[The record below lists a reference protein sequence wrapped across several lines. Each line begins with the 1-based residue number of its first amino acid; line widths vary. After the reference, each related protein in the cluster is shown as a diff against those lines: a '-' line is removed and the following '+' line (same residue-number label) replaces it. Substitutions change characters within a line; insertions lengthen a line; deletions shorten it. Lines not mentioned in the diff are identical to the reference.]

1 MNNVVITPAV
11 GIELDAA
18 EFFVK
23 SLRQYYQDDIYF
35 LISTKDHSLKKKLQI
50 YNCKFHEVR
59 VHKYDVQLKR
69 YKYFLEILKKKN
81 NYNKVF
87 FCDCRDIYFQSN
99 PFEYEYKGGINFFQ
113 EDIKFNECIYNTRW
127 MINTFGQEVYD
138 ELSDRTVCCGGT
150 VLGTVD
156 NMIKWLN
163 LMSTLVLKY
172 TYPKRLKYLL
182 TFRRDKNGRG
192 CDQAHGNYIA
202 NKNYFKDSFL
212 YSNKEGPIATVY
224 YLKQIKFNEK
234 FQLINDLGVPYSVVH
249 QYDKRWSE
257 FSEKVIFLKNQL
269 NIIESKSK

>member
-23 SLRQYYQDDIYF
+23 SLRQYYQGDIYF
-35 LISTKDHSLKKKLQI
+35 LIGTKDHSLKEKLQI

-69 YKYFLEILKKKN
+69 YRYFLEILKKNN
-81 NYNKVF
+81 NYNKVL

-99 PFEYEYKGGINFFQ
+99 PFEYEYKGGINFFL
-113 EDIKFNECIYNTRW
+113 EDNKINNCPYNTRW
-127 MINTFGQEVYD
+127 ITKTFGQDVYR
-138 ELSDRTVCCGGT
+138 ELSNKTICCSGT
-150 VLGTVD
+150 MLGTYD
-156 NMIKWLN
+156 NMIKLAS
-163 LMSTLVLKY
+163 LMDTLASKY
-172 TYPKRLKYLL
+172 PHKKRLKYLL

-192 CDQAHGNYIA
+192 CDQAYAIYIA
-202 NKNYFKDSFL
+202 YKNYFKDSFL
-212 YSNKEGPIATVY
+212 YSNKEGPIATVF

-234 FQLINDLGVPYSVVH
+234 LQLINDLGVPYSIVH

-257 FSEKVIFLKNQL
+257 FSEKVKFLRNKL
-269 NIIESKSK
+269 NIIKSKSK